1 MFKKTEESEWT
12 RFSRALGGK
21 DQPREADEEIVPE
34 EDAIDAGPTM
44 VSPPAPVEP
53 APEPIQP
60 VAARPVLPDAELPIE
75 RPVRPPAPPPAEPA
89 RPPAWTSAAAEDS
102 ESVIG
107 QGTTIDG
114 SVRSESSIRIHGS
127 VQGEIESRQ
136 RVVVEPGAQVNAK
149 ITAQHISVSGDVS
162 GELSCP
168 GRVEIT
174 PGGRVTGEI
183 SAGALVM
190 QEGAY
195 FEGHLKMLNK
205 GGPADGD
212 TRRVDVEAG
221 V

>member
-21 DQPREADEEIVPE
+21 DQPREAEDEVMPE
-34 EDAIDAGPTM
+34 EDPLEAGPTM
-44 VSPPAPVEP
+44 VSPPEPVEP
-53 APEPIQP
+53 APEPVQP
-60 VAARPVLPDAELPIE
+60 VAARPVLPDAEMPVE
-75 RPVRPPAPPPAEPA
+75 RPIRPTPPPVEPA
-89 RPPAWTSAAAEDS
+89 RPRAWTPAAEDS

-114 SVRSESSIRIHGS
+114 SVRSESSIRIHGN
-127 VQGEIESRQ
+127 VQGEIESKH
-136 RVVVEPGAQVNAK
+136 RVVVETGAQVNAK
-149 ITAQHISVSGDVS
+149 ITAQQIAVSGEVS
-162 GELSCP
+162 GELTCP

-183 SAGALVM
+183 SAGSLVM

-195 FEGHLKMLNK
+195 FEGHLKMLNQ
-205 GGPADGD
+205 GGPPNGD
-212 TRRVDVEAG
+212 TRRIDVEAG